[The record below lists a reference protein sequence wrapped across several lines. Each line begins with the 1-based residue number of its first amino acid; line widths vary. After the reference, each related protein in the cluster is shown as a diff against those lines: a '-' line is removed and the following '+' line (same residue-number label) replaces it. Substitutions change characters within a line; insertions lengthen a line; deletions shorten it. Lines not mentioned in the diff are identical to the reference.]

1 MKRMKK
7 SDLVIVLNQLEDD
20 KTLAIN
26 DLICLFDAFGD
37 DWVLDGGYRWMKTSE
52 NEAMAALR
60 KAPNT

>member
-37 DWVLDGGYRWMKTSE
+37 NWVIGANGEWIKTSE

-60 KAPNT
+60 KE

>member
-7 SDLVIVLNQLEDD
+7 SDLVIVLNQFEDD

-37 DWVLDGGYRWMKTSE
+37 NWVIDANGQWIETSE
-52 NEAMAALR
+52 NEAMVALR
-60 KAPNT
+60 KE